1 MKKDKRLVGID
12 YGEARIGLSTA
23 MENSM
28 VAMTGKTVQATKD
41 PQKNAQAVIA
51 ALTDYDVLRFVI
63 GLPTHMDGR
72 ESPMS
77 EKVRLFAKTLEEETN
92 IPCDL
97 WDERLSSK
105 QVESLMREGGAK
117 RKKRA
122 EKTDCLSATLIL
134 QSYLESKLI

>member
-12 YGEARIGLSTA
+12 YGEARIGLATA

-41 PQKNAQAVIA
+41 PQKNAHAVIA
-51 ALTDYDVLRFVI
+51 AVADYEVTQFVI

-122 EKTDCLSATLIL
+122 EKTDSLSATLIL